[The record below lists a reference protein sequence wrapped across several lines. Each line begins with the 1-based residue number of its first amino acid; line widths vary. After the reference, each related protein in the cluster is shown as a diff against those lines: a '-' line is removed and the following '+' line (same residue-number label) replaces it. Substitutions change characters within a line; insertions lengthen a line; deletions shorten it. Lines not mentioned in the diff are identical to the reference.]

1 MKKIINHPEAF
12 VDEIIESLLLAHP
25 HWIKSATADHRAL
38 VRADAPNADR
48 VGIVTG
54 GGSGH
59 MPGFLGYVG
68 EGLCSGVA
76 VGNVFSSPSSEQI
89 FEATKAVNGGA
100 GVLYVYGN
108 YGGDVLNFDLAADLA
123 EAEGI
128 DIKTVVLTD
137 DVASAPKERAADRR
151 GVAGMVFAFKCAGA
165 AAERGDSLDEVARIC
180 AKANANCRTMGVG
193 LSPTILPAAGK
204 PTFTLPDGEMEIGIG
219 IHGEPGTHRG
229 KLESADAIAERL
241 TGQIVGDL
249 AAPKGSR
256 VALLV
261 NGLGATPLEELY
273 LLYRRSAKLIADEGL
288 KVARSYVG
296 EYVTSLEMAGA
307 SITVML
313 LDDELD
319 ALLDAPAHSPFFRDG
334 TTS

>member
-1 MKKIINHPEAF
+1 
-12 VDEIIESLLLAHP
+12 
-25 HWIKSATADHRAL
+25 
-38 VRADAPNADR
+38 
-48 VGIVTG
+48 
-54 GGSGH
+54 
-59 MPGFLGYVG
+59 
-68 EGLCSGVA
+68 VA

-89 FEATKAVNGGA
+89 FEATKAVNGDA

-137 DVASAPKERAADRR
+137 DVASAPKDRAADRR

-165 AAERGDSLDEVARIC
+165 AAERGDSLDDVARIC

-204 PTFTLPDGEMEIGIG
+204 PTFTLPEGEMEIGIG

-229 KLESADAIAERL
+229 KLESADAIAERI
-241 TGQIVGDL
+241 TKQIVGDL

-273 LLYRRSAKLIADEGL
+273 LLYRHSAKLVADEGL
-288 KVARSYVG
+288 KIARSYVG

-307 SITVML
+307 SITIML
-313 LDDELD
+313 LDDELE
-319 ALLDAPAHSPFFRDG
+319 ALLEAPARSPFFRDG
-334 TTS
+334 TES